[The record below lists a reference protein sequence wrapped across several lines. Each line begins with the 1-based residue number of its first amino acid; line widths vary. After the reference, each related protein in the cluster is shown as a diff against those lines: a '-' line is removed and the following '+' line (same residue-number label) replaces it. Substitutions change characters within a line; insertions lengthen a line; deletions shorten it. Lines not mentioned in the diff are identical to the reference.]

1 MQTQGFLLSFA
12 LMVAGGLAG
21 SGWSESSITTYESSE
36 VTPEP
41 SDDISKITGTPTVMP
56 IPPGGSK
63 ESFELSPSP
72 SIEGS
77 VDAELALTTFSGS
90 GESEGFELES
100 IPSPDPG
107 ESRDLDFTLKLGIP
121 VVLLILLS
129 LLTVSLVR
137 CHNRRKSKQV
147 PSSQGSQNALQTYD
161 LGSENIKSPIFEE
174 DTPSVMEIEMEELD
188 KWMNSINKNAECECL
203 PTLQEEKESNNHPS
217 DNES

>member
-1 MQTQGFLLSFA
+1 MQGFLLSFA

-21 SGWSESSITTYESSE
+21 SGWSESSVTTYESTE
-36 VTPEP
+36 GTPEP
-41 SDDISKITGTPTVMP
+41 SDDTPKLSEIPTVMP
-56 IPPGGSK
+56 ISPGGSK
-63 ESFELSPSP
+63 ESELSPSP
-72 SIEGS
+72 SI
-77 VDAELALTTFSGS
+77 DAELALNTFSGS
-90 GESEGFELES
+90 GESGDSELS
-100 IPSPDPG
+100 VVPSPDPG
-107 ESRDLDFTLKLGIP
+107 ESRDSDLALKLGIP
-121 VVLLILLS
+121 LALLILLS
-129 LLTVSLVR
+129 LLIVCLVR

-147 PSSQGSQNALQTYD
+147 PSSQGSQNALQTYE